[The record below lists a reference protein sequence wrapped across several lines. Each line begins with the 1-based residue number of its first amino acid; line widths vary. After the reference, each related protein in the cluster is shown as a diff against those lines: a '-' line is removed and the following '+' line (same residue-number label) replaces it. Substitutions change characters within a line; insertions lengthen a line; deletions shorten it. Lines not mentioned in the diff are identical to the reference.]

1 MKVAVYNDC
10 FTPRYK
16 HFGCELVMET
26 IKDQLERVDI
36 EYIGSITKDEIR
48 DKSKINELFD
58 KSDLVIVNGEG
69 SFHHNR
75 RNDILDI
82 GDKWNSI
89 LINTVYQNNTPD
101 SRLSKFKYISCR
113 ESFSARAM
121 SENMG
126 KPIDTVPDVIF
137 TNKRLHDLKFNPT
150 KDLIKVR
157 HGSELSTKN
166 SADYFMKTLADHK
179 RISSISYHALI
190 ISIILGQEIHEVMP
204 SNTHKN
210 EALIHDFNSDPNYV
224 ENSRKSVNDLFD
236 QLHTFI

>member
-1 MKVAVYNDC
+1 
-10 FTPRYK
+10 
-16 HFGCELVMET
+16 
-26 IKDQLERVDI
+26 
-36 EYIGSITKDEIR
+36 
-48 DKSKINELFD
+48 
-58 KSDLVIVNGEG
+58 
-69 SFHHNR
+69 
-75 RNDILDI
+75 
-82 GDKWNSI
+82 
-89 LINTVYQNNTPD
+89 
-101 SRLSKFKYISCR
+101 
-113 ESFSARAM
+113 M

-224 ENSRKSVNDLFD
+224 DNSRKSVNDLFD

>member
-10 FTPRYK
+10 FTPKYK

-26 IKDQLERVDI
+26 IKDQLQRVGC

-48 DKSKINELFD
+48 DLNKIKTLFD
-58 KSDLVIVNGEG
+58 RADLVIVNGEG

-75 RNDILDI
+75 RNDILNI

-89 LINTVYQNNTPD
+89 LINTVYQSNMID
-101 SRLSKFKYISCR
+101 SRLEKFKYISCR
-113 ESFSARAM
+113 ESFSAKEM
-121 SENMG
+121 SKDIGM
-126 KPIDTVPDVIF
+126 PIDTVPDVIF
-137 TNKRLHDLKFNPT
+137 TNKRLHATEYNPS
-150 KDLIKVR
+150 KDIIKVR
-157 HGSELSTKN
+157 HGSELSTEN
-166 SADYFMKTLADHK
+166 SADYFIKTLADHK

-190 ISIILGQEIHEVMP
+190 VSIILGQEIYEVIS

-224 ENSRKSVNDLFD
+224 QNSMKSVNDLFD
-236 QLHTFI
+236 RLHTFL

>member
-26 IKDQLERVDI
+26 IKDQLERVDA

-48 DKSKINELFD
+48 DVVKIKTLFD
-58 KSDLVIVNGEG
+58 KADLVIVNGEG

-75 RNDILDI
+75 RNDIPDI
-82 GDKWNSI
+82 ATKWNSI
-89 LINTVYQNNTPD
+89 LINTVYQDNFLD
-101 SRLSKFKYISCR
+101 QRLKKFKYISCR
-113 ESFSARAM
+113 ESFSAKEM
-121 SENMG
+121 SKDLGM
-126 KPIDTVPDVIF
+126 KIDTIPDVIF
-137 TNKRLHDLKFNPT
+137 TNKRLKALKYNPT

-166 SADYFMKTLADHK
+166 PADYFMKTLADHK

-190 ISIILGQEIHEVMP
+190 ISIILGQDITEVIS

-210 EALIHDFNSDPNYV
+210 EALIHDFKSDPKYV
-224 ENSRKSVNDLFD
+224 ESSRKAVNDLFNK
-236 QLHTFI
+236 LHTFA